1 MGKISGEG
9 RAGCTMGDKGKYQ
22 TMATPR
28 ALLKHLPLDGD
39 EDGDGEE
46 DDDDGVGKYVVVV
59 TIPSRE

>member
-28 ALLKHLPLDGD
+28 ALLKHLPQGED
-39 EDGDGEE
+39 EDGEE

>member
-28 ALLKHLPLDGD
+28 ALLKHLPLDED
-39 EDGDGEE
+39 EDEDDGE
-46 DDDDGVGKYVVVV
+46 DDDDGVGKHVVVV
-59 TIPSRE
+59 TISSRE